1 MLFHYNAVTLEYC
14 LFESFSFEL
23 RLIGYFRNDF
33 QSSLVKIITK
43 TFRQLFEQEKALIP
57 EMNLNGVT
65 GFFWHTFSIENFTK
79 CFYKPEQF

>member
-1 MLFHYNAVTLEYC
+1 MKY
-14 LFESFSFEL
+14 
-23 RLIGYFRNDF
+23 F

-65 GFFWHTFSIENFTK
+65 GFFWHTFSIENFTNM
-79 CFYKPEQF
+79 FLQTWTILVLSTTPII